1 MRLLFFRCRKN
12 NNRNLLGHLYVKH
25 CIEIVSHD
33 RDYSY
38 VDVHEQAM
46 LSTKAKETPTEKRAE
61 SQKNSLR

>member
-1 MRLLFFRCRKN
+1 MRFLFSRCRIN
-12 NNRNLLGHLYVKH
+12 NNRNVLGHLYVKH

-46 LSTKAKETPTEKRAE
+46 LSVKTKETPTEKRAE